1 MAGASSM
8 AIPSL
13 SYMPEML
20 YRNIKT
26 GAVIDVDST
35 MGGAWQAVEP
45 AGAPA
50 ASEQPSEEDTTEKA
64 VKKSGRTVR
73 KSK

>member
-1 MAGASSM
+1 
-8 AIPSL
+8 
-13 SYMPEML
+13 ML

-50 ASEQPSEEDTTEKA
+50 ASEQPSEDTTEKA